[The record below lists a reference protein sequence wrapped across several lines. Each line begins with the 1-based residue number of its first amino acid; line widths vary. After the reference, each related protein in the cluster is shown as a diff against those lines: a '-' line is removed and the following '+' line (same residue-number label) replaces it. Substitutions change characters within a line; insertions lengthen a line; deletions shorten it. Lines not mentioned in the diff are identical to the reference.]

1 MKTAVVRID
10 NRLVHGQ
17 ILESWVPFLRAA
29 KIIVVNDKVASD
41 LFMESVIKMAVPR
54 GIEVSVYEVEE
65 FAKSY
70 AGSTAV
76 DRDTIILFESINDVI
91 HAYQWGFRFD
101 ALNIGNV
108 ANSGSDKRC
117 VVTHIFMNA
126 AEIDGLMMF
135 VNNGIDVEVRGVPTD
150 KPVPFLSAVKE
161 MQERARAV

>member
-1 MKTAVVRID
+1 MVRID

-70 AGSTAV
+70 AGSTAI
-76 DRDTIILFESINDVI
+76 DRETIILFATVDDVMN
-91 HAYQWGFRFD
+91 AYRWGFRFE

-117 VVTHIFMNA
+117 VISHIFMNA
-126 AEIDGLMMF
+126 AEIDELMTL
-135 VNNGIDVEVRGVPTD
+135 VNNGIDVEIRGVPPD
-150 KPVPFLSAVKE
+150 KPVPFSSAVKE
-161 MQERARAV
+161 MQERARSF